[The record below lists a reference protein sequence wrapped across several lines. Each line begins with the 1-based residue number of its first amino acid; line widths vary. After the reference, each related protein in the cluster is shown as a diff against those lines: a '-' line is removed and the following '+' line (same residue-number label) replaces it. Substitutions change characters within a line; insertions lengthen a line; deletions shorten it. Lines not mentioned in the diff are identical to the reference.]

1 MAGENQIEEP
11 RNKDFWPAVAVAGVL
26 IVAMAFLRLS
36 LFKSYMLPIGYGVP
50 IVIVAIFRS
59 RVVLW
64 LTFVAFVVLTLI
76 KFYVLLP
83 RSVPTAPPVSDAW
96 AGAMV
101 LIDLLIVGSLADV
114 WIVAQRRVR
123 LRNSELLDANTDLA
137 AREEEI
143 ARQNEELQSQTE
155 ELERQ
160 SEELRVTNDE
170 LIRREKTLEVLLSL
184 SRSLT
189 TELTRGDMMDRIC
202 QTIAMLV
209 NGSTA
214 ASAILEQDGDRLHVR
229 CHHGFGAAGI
239 REDQIPSSQSFAAL
253 VLSRGRTGYLEDVSL
268 RSDIK
273 IPQPVDGPPMA
284 AVLAV
289 PLRVQGWPTGTLEIY
304 SRQKMHWTDE
314 QIALVESLAAQTSV
328 SLEAARLF
336 ESVKNERHRFETVLR
351 TVPLALAVSNADGT
365 DVRVNPAGAALF
377 NVAAETNVAGE
388 VGRGA
393 WRFFRD
399 GRELGHAEYLVVRAV
414 ETGQETQNQELEMV
428 SVGGRRVFLLA
439 NTRHIRDERGTIT
452 GAVSAYADVTALK
465 ELQRELDVRRREA
478 EEASV
483 RKTRFLAAV
492 SHDIRTPA
500 NAISLLA
507 ELVRRTASN
516 PAMAGDV
523 AELARELH
531 GSSISLV
538 NLLSDV
544 LDIARFDSGKVELQ
558 ESDFSLASLLEEEH
572 RHLFPLAREKGI
584 EFTFQPPQQMLWL
597 RADRI
602 KLARVLGNLIGNAIK
617 FTSAGEVR
625 LDAEHVAEGGVRI
638 RVTDTG
644 IGIAEEHLRHVFD
657 EFFQL
662 RNPERDRNKGTGLGL
677 TICKRLVDAMG
688 GTLSVKSAVDRGSTF
703 TVTLPP
709 SVVIASPAVESRS
722 AESSDGNGDASM
734 APGR

>member
-1 MAGENQIEEP
+1 MARESKFGERRDN
-11 RNKDFWPAVAVAGVL
+11 DFLPALAVAVVL
-26 IVAMAFLRLS
+26 ITAMAFLRLS
-36 LFKSYMLPIGYGVP
+36 IFRNYALPIGYGVP
-50 IVIVAIFRS
+50 IVIIALFRS
-59 RVVLW
+59 RTVLW
-64 LTFVAFVVLTLI
+64 LTTVAFIVMTLL
-76 KFYVLLP
+76 KFLVILP
-83 RSVPTAPPVSDAW
+83 EVPSRSPHASNDW
-96 AGAMV
+96 AAAMV

-114 WIVAQRRVR
+114 WIVSQRRLRVR
-123 LRNSELLDANTDLA
+123 NTELGDANTELA

-160 SEELRVTNDE
+160 SEELRVTNEE

-202 QTIAMLV
+202 QTIGMLV
-209 NGSTA
+209 NGPTA
-214 ASAILEQDGDRLHVR
+214 ASAILEQDGDTLHIR
-229 CHHGFGAAGI
+229 CHHGFGPEGI
-239 REDQIPSSQSFAAL
+239 RKNTISANQSFAAL
-253 VLSRGRTGYLEDVSL
+253 VLSRGRTGYLEDVTL
-268 RSDIK
+268 RPDLTIA
-273 IPQPVDGPPMA
+273 QPADGLPMV
-284 AVLAV
+284 AVVAV
-289 PLRVQGWPTGTLEIY
+289 PLRVQGWPIGTLEVY
-304 SRQKMHWTDE
+304 SRQKTHWTDD

-328 SLEAARLF
+328 SLEAAQLF
-336 ESVKNERHRFETVLR
+336 ETVKNERQRFETVLR

-365 DVRVNPAGAALF
+365 DVRVNPAGAVLF

-393 WRFFRD
+393 WRFFRE
-399 GRELGHAEYLVVRAV
+399 GRELVHSEYLVVRAV
-414 ETGQETQNQELEMV
+414 QTGQETQNQELEMV
-428 SVGGRRVFLLA
+428 AAGGRRLFLLA
-439 NTRHIRDERGTIT
+439 NTRHVRDNEGKIS
-452 GAVSAYADVTALK
+452 GAVTAYADVTPLK
-465 ELQRELDVRRREA
+465 ELQRELDLRRREA

-516 PAMAGDV
+516 PGMAGEV

-531 GSSISLV
+531 GSSVSLV

-572 RHLFPLAREKGI
+572 GHLLPLAREKALS
-584 EFTFQPPQQMLWL
+584 FNFQPPSQAIWL

-617 FTSAGEVR
+617 FTSSGEVR
-625 LDAEHVAEGGVRI
+625 LEAEHVAEGGVRI

-644 IGIAEEHLRHVFD
+644 VGIAEEHLRHIFD

-688 GTLSVKSAVDRGSTF
+688 GTLSVRSVVDQGSTF
-703 TVTLPP
+703 SVTLPA
-709 SVVIASPAVESRS
+709 SVVIASPAAVTS
-722 AESSDGNGDASM
+722 AESSDGNGDASTVT
-734 APGR
+734 GR